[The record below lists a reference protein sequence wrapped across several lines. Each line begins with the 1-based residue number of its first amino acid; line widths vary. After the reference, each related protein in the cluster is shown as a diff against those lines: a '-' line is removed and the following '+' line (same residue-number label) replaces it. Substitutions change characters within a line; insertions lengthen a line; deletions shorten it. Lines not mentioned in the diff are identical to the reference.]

1 MTVHVWSRAELTAD
15 RGQLTDHERDDLHRL
30 ALTGRRA
37 EEWIAGRIA
46 MHRVLGAT
54 TSVTTCDD
62 GAPDYRPAPGARYRS
77 VSLSHDGAWIA
88 VAAAEGP
95 EVAVDLCTL
104 DHAVRLGPILSRLG
118 VVANEPCVAWA
129 AIECVLKLR
138 RRAIWSLLDGTI
150 AVSDGHVMGIGDEVR
165 VDSRTTDD
173 YALAWVA

>member
-1 MTVHVWSRAELTAD
+1 MTVQVWSRAELGTD
-15 RGQLTDHERDDLHRL
+15 RGQLTEDERDDLNGLR
-30 ALTGRRA
+30 LTGRRA

-54 TSVTTCDD
+54 TSVTTCAD
-62 GAPDYRPAPGARYRS
+62 GAPDYRPPPGARYRS

-95 EVAVDLCTL
+95 EDAIDLCTL
-104 DHAVRLGPILSRLG
+104 DQATRLRPILARLG
-118 VVANEPCVAWA
+118 VVAREPCVAWA
-129 AIECVLKLR
+129 AIECALKLR

-150 AVSDGHVMGIGDEVR
+150 AVVDGCVTGIGDEVR
-165 VDSRTTDD
+165 VETRTTGE